1 MNGRKLLTSSGPK
14 KAAAAVAASMKETT
28 KDLAAS
34 TTTAAHKKGAA
45 PSTTAASKSK
55 EASPAAR
62 TIWIMASATMSPKMG
77 AAAEATLV
85 SWCRIQVRRQKII
98 VQFPYSVPES

>member
-1 MNGRKLLTSSGPK
+1 
-14 KAAAAVAASMKETT
+14 V
-28 KDLAAS
+28 
-34 TTTAAHKKGAA
+34 
-45 PSTTAASKSK
+45 
-55 EASPAAR
+55 
-62 TIWIMASATMSPKMG
+62 ASATMSPKMG